1 MGHSTRSR
9 WLLLLSLALIAGS
22 IGAPIARGRATP
34 IFSTPARPPLPPDT
48 VVQPASAAPA
58 AADLSLPPLKA
69 VLLVGPIDGNTG
81 TWTLQEVANM
91 ELAAAV
97 LEAQGVTVH
106 RFYPGSG
113 TFTEIEQAAEG
124 AQFLLY
130 RGHGVYDGNLP
141 YPNVGGFM
149 LSSGYYSPDRIRQYM
164 HLAPNAIVMLYGCF
178 TAGSSS
184 AEGDEYDIGIV
195 EASRRVAQ
203 YSDPFFD
210 VGAGGYY
217 ANWFGNAFEK
227 FLQNLFAG
235 QTLGQAYENY
245 FDFNA
250 STVYRTTHPNHP
262 ALAMWVD
269 KDYWSGYWQY
279 NNAFAGRASQTLED
293 LFPGVTLGNIPAS
306 LAFEATVVGG
316 VQVTPATH
324 SVTPTDISSGVDL
337 TWVLSTSGNWFS
349 VTPLSGATPQS
360 FTITPQT
367 FDTTRPGLYTGAIT
381 VTVTNPPETR
391 QPVQRINLT
400 LRVFAPELGNL
411 PSQITF
417 VYSNVT
423 GEFMQSVYTLQP
435 LNVGDTTPLAWQVA
449 TNSPWLQITPASGS
463 TPQTFT
469 LTAAG
474 FDTTTVATY
483 TGALTVTVT
492 NPPNVYRSPHVLPV
506 TLEVIDW
513 TFSRVYLPLVARTY
527 TSGR

>member
-1 MGHSTRSR
+1 MKAIVRSC
-9 WLLLLSLALIAGS
+9 WLLLLSLALIAS
-22 IGAPIARGRATP
+22 NVGAPLAQGRATP
-34 IFSTPARPPLPPDT
+34 AFVTAARPPLPPDT
-48 VVQPASAAPA
+48 IVQPASAAPE

-81 TWTLQEVANM
+81 SWTLQEVANM

-97 LEAQGVTVH
+97 LEAQGVTVY

-113 TFTEIEQAAEG
+113 TFAEIEQAANG
-124 AQFLLY
+124 AHFLLY

-141 YPNVGGFM
+141 SPNVGGFS

-184 AEGDEYDIGIV
+184 AVGDTYDIGIA

-217 ANWFGNAFEK
+217 ANWFGNAFQK

-250 STVYRTTHPNHP
+250 STVYRTTHPDHS

-269 KDYWSGYWQY
+269 KDYWDGYWQY
-279 NNAFAGRASQTLED
+279 NNAFAGKAAQTLAD
-293 LFPGVTLGNIPAS
+293 LFPAATLGNIPAA
-306 LAFEATVVGG
+306 LAFEVTTVGG

-324 SVTPTDISSGVDL
+324 SVTPTDISGGANL
-337 TWVLSTSGNWFS
+337 TWALNTSGGWFS

-367 FDTTRPGLYTGAIT
+367 FNTTRPGFYTGAIT

-391 QPVQRINLT
+391 DPVQRINLT

-411 PSQITF
+411 PSQVTF
-417 VYSNVT
+417 VYSTVT
-423 GEFMQSVYTLQP
+423 GEFMQAEHTLQP
-435 LNVGDTTPLAWQVA
+435 LNVGDSTVLAWQVSS
-449 TNSPWLQITPASGS
+449 NSPWLQIAPASGS
-463 TPQTFT
+463 TPQTFA

-474 FDTTTVATY
+474 FDPTTVATY

-492 NPPNVYRSPHVLPV
+492 NPLNIYRSPAVLPV
-506 TLEVIDW
+506 TLKVINWD
-513 TFSRVYLPLVARTY
+513 FAHVYLPLTTRVFIT
-527 TSGR
+527 GQ